1 MISKQHA
8 IIGLVLLFSP
18 LSIFG
23 QQTALFSE
31 YNYNPMVINSAYT
44 GMGNGAE
51 VTLSNYSFSNDI
63 VGSPKHLS
71 LNFHTPIS
79 NRKMGIGAAISRDE
93 IGVTTS
99 TNAYVAYSYRVFF
112 DHKSNRPNWQIY
124 HQHVLSFGLTAGID
138 QYQENLVDLG
148 ISDDPLFAENINET
162 IPTIGVGFL
171 YNRRNFYVGV
181 SAPNI
186 LGDRLASLDNVKL
199 SNPVYGYMGYS
210 FLLNKFDKIIIK
222 PNILLKHEQGAPM
235 QIDLNLAT
243 SFENKFEVGIGYRST
258 TSVNFMAGIYL
269 FKHFRFI
276 YQYNVGFKD
285 SLLGNGHGMVLSYII
300 LPKFRTGN

>member
-1 MISKQHA
+1 MISKQHN
-8 IIGLVLLFSP
+8 IILLVLFFSP
-18 LSIFG
+18 LVIRG

-31 YNYNPMVINSAYT
+31 YNYNPMVINSAYA

-51 VTLSNYSFSNDI
+51 VNLSNYSYLNDMQ
-63 VGSPKHLS
+63 GSPRHLS
-71 LNFHTPIS
+71 LSFHTPIS
-79 NRKMGIGAAISRDE
+79 NSKMGLGAAISRDE

-99 TNAYVAYSYRVFF
+99 SNAYMAYSYRVFF

-124 HQHVLSFGLTAGID
+124 HQHVLSFGLTAGIN
-138 QYQENLVDLG
+138 QYQQNLIDLG
-148 ISDDPLFAENINET
+148 ISDDPVFAENINET

-186 LGDRLASLDNVKL
+186 LGDRLHSLDNLKL
-199 SNPVYGYMGYS
+199 STPVYGYMGYS

-243 SFENKFEVGIGYRST
+243 SFENIFEVGIGYRST
-258 TSVNFMAGIYL
+258 TSMNFMAGIYL
-269 FKHFRFI
+269 FKNIRFL

-285 SLLGNGHGMVLSYII
+285 SLLGNSHGIILSYA
-300 LPKFRTGN
+300 FRGFGI